1 VSVTACV
8 VVSVTACVV
17 AGDLTHPGTDATT
30 RVRHDAKPRL
40 EDGGDDGDVGSVPEL
55 KKKNGMVHG
64 LVSADTHK
72 KVVASLELADWVCPP

>member
-30 RVRHDAKPRL
+30 RVRHDAKTRL

-55 KKKNGMVHG
+55 NKENGSGTRVG
-64 LVSADTHK
+64 KCRYTQESSEFGD
-72 KVVASLELADWVCPP
+72 S